1 MPRNREL
8 DDAAELLRGLHHHV
22 SWLCKKVNMRRR
34 VQLMKKMRNERK
46 LKKLRML
53 YIKYMLKHIKKQMKQ
68 LIKQVKKQKKK
79 LDEQAFENKIQGDE
93 QAFENWIQDECRKSA
108 LTAPSWVSANKKAQ
122 ARSLAS
128 L

>member
-53 YIKYMLKHIKKQMKQ
+53 YSESTNLSSEITIVQCVQTLS
-68 LIKQVKKQKKK
+68 
-79 LDEQAFENKIQGDE
+79 
-93 QAFENWIQDECRKSA
+93 R
-108 LTAPSWVSANKKAQ
+108 
-122 ARSLAS
+122 RR
-128 L
+128 